1 MVLRYSVSVLLSG
14 VLLLWSANLSARS
27 VAERVSHETGLP
39 PALIQA
45 VIDIESNRNPTAV
58 SPKGAQG
65 LMQLMPATA
74 KRFGVRDAFEPL
86 QNVRAGSQYLLWLY
100 RRYQRWDL
108 ALAAYNAG
116 EGTVDRYGRIPPYRE
131 TRRYVR
137 KVLKRYSELQ
147 GSGKHYRIAES
158 KMIHDKA
165 FDAVRQGTDVQ
176 SMYDAALESAIF
188 FK

>member
-1 MVLRYSVSVLLSG
+1 MVLRYSVSVMLSS
-14 VLLLWSANLSARS
+14 VLLLWSGNLSARS
-27 VAERVSHETGLP
+27 VAEQVSHETGLP

-45 VIDIESNRNPTAV
+45 VIDIESDRNPAAV

-100 RRYQRWDL
+100 QRYQRWDL

-147 GSGKHYRIAES
+147 GSSTQEVFVKPVDYG
-158 KMIHDKA
+158 
-165 FDAVRQGTDVQ
+165 QVQ
-176 SMYDAALESAIF
+176 KVSSIDQEPIYADNQAHASAIF
-188 FK
+188 FE